1 MTKIQ
6 GFFYKSH
13 SYNYVRFSSF
23 TRKTVIRKKAEG
35 GINLRK
41 GKIMNLMRQYG
52 LPLLVLLLFAGFFFY
67 CSSRVQTDFPV
78 ISPENGVAD
87 LRNVDFD
94 AGVYHL
100 ENHWDYYPGMLY
112 SPEELASPNAPQKS
126 SSLQI
131 DNHFGTW
138 RIVLLAEPE
147 TYLSLCSFSV
157 DYSTR
162 IFVDGNEVRNIGFV
176 SDNPDEAVPMVRYT
190 TLPLYSGSD
199 GQIEIV
205 YQYANHIHNQ
215 GGFIQNTLIST
226 PENID
231 EYQRGLSFW
240 SLLLSSGLM
249 FLAFY
254 FLLGAAFQKSKEFAA
269 LAFCCLVIAF
279 RNQFF
284 FGEHLLGAGYNF
296 LLEYRFV
303 VLDVSL
309 IPASAIFLTVAFFPH
324 VFSKHRKI
332 VILFTAVFTVL
343 SACHFI
349 VRSQSLVLLC
359 HICYYICALFLL
371 WAIYRFVRYYIKER
385 IKGINTLTLAAMVL
399 FIIMLVWEGVNSGS
413 NSTINH
419 FGVTPFAM
427 VVCILILDIVINTR
441 LTEQTS
447 LLRETQQ
454 RNRLLGQVNEMNS
467 DFLRTVAHEFKT
479 PLTVISGYAQL
490 MNRQLEKGSLAE
502 SAPERLKIIRQEA
515 DRLSEIVGQ
524 LMDYTY
530 GKNRKTEMS
539 EVYVSELFKI
549 AGAVLKPV
557 CAKRNNTLMFSG
569 DSQCRVYGN
578 SELLLQVL
586 INLVVNANR
595 RTENGTIT
603 VEARDCGEMAEFVVS
618 DNGEGISPD
627 IVAHIFEKGFTA
639 SNGQGLGLA
648 ICSDTVSMH
657 GGTLSL
663 RSTGPEG
670 SSFCFTIPKEGK
682 K

>member
-1 MTKIQ
+1 M
-6 GFFYKSH
+6 
-13 SYNYVRFSSF
+13 
-23 TRKTVIRKKAEG
+23 
-35 GINLRK
+35 RK

-131 DNHFGTW
+131 DSHLGTW

-371 WAIYRFVRYYIKER
+371 WAIYRFVRYSMY
-385 IKGINTLTLAAMVL
+385 GINDETMTELPLSRDFHFFNPKAGLTYQNHGHTLSASFAIANRDPSRSNYTENLAYDAATKTYLGTMPKAETLYDYELGYQYAHPRFNVGLNLYFMDYDNQLVLTGEYNDVGKYLTTNVKDSYRMGAELTAAVKITDWFRWEGNLVISRNKIQNYKQYIDLYDNQNDWNWIGQDSVVGDVTIAFSPTITAMSLFTFDYAGFIGTIQTNVVGRQFLDNTQDVAAMLRAYTVTNVNL
-399 FIIMLVWEGVNSGS
+399 QYSLPMKKWINDRRGVPE
-413 NSTINH
+413 
-419 FGVTPFAM
+419 VK
-427 VVCILILDIVINTR
+427 
-441 LTEQTS
+441 
-447 LLRETQQ
+447 LLC
-454 RNRLLGQVNEMNS
+454 
-467 DFLRTVAHEFKT
+467 
-479 PLTVISGYAQL
+479 QL
-490 MNRQLEKGSLAE
+490 NN
-502 SAPERLKIIRQEA
+502 IF
-515 DRLSEIVGQ
+515 
-524 LMDYTY
+524 
-530 GKNRKTEMS
+530 N
-539 EVYVSELFKI
+539 
-549 AGAVLKPV
+549 
-557 CAKRNNTLMFSG
+557 AK
-569 DSQCRVYGN
+569 Y
-578 SELLLQVL
+578 
-586 INLVVNANR
+586 
-595 RTENGTIT
+595 
-603 VEARDCGEMAEFVVS
+603 
-618 DNGEGISPD
+618 
-627 IVAHIFEKGFTA
+627 A
-639 SNGQGLGLA
+639 SNGGA
-648 ICSDTVSMH
+648 EASRFAD
-657 GGTLSL
+657 
-663 RSTGPEG
+663 G
-670 SSFCFTIPKEGK
+670 SRCAWYFAQAGINVHAGFVVQW
-682 K
+682 

>member
-1 MTKIQ
+1 MLLPI
-6 GFFYKSH
+6 
-13 SYNYVRFSSF
+13 R
-23 TRKTVIRKKAEG
+23 RKKKKT
-35 GINLRK
+35 R
-41 GKIMNLMRQYG
+41 
-52 LPLLVLLLFAGFFFY
+52 
-67 CSSRVQTDFPV
+67 CTD
-78 ISPENGVAD
+78 D
-87 LRNVDFD
+87 D
-94 AGVYHL
+94 
-100 ENHWDYYPGMLY
+100 
-112 SPEELASPNAPQKS
+112 K
-126 SSLQI
+126 
-131 DNHFGTW
+131 FGTW
-138 RIVLLAEPE
+138 RIVLLAEPD

-162 IFVDGNEVRNIGFV
+162 IFVNGNEVRNIGFV
-176 SDNPDEAVPMVRYT
+176 SDNPDEAVPMIRYM

-199 GQIEIV
+199 GRIEIV
-205 YQYANHIHNQ
+205 YQYANYIHNQ

-231 EYQRGLSFW
+231 EYQRGLSLW
-240 SLLLSSGLM
+240 SLMLSSGLM

-254 FLLGAAFQKSKEFAA
+254 FLLGAAFQKSREFAA
-269 LAFCCLVIAF
+269 LAFCCVVIAF

-284 FGEHLLGAGYNF
+284 LGEHLLGAGYNF

-309 IPASAIFLTVAFFPH
+309 IPVSALILIFAFFPK
-324 VFSKHRKI
+324 VFRGYRMIPI
-332 VILFTAVFTVL
+332 VFTAVFAVL

-349 VRSQSLVLLC
+349 VRTQSLVLLC
-359 HICYYICALFLL
+359 HICYYACVPFLL
-371 WAIYRFVRYYIKER
+371 WSIYCFVRHYRKER
-385 IKGINTLTLAAMVL
+385 IKAIDVITLASIALLIV
-399 FIIMLVWEGVNSGS
+399 MLIYEGMNSGS
-413 NSTINH
+413 NSTVNH
-419 FGVTPFAM
+419 FGVTPFTM

-441 LTEQTS
+441 LTEQTT
-447 LLRETQQ
+447 LLREIQQ
-454 RNRLLGQVNEMNS
+454 RNKLLGQVNEMNS
-467 DFLRTVAHEFKT
+467 DFLRTVVHELKT

-502 SAPERLKIIRQEA
+502 NAPDRLKIIRQEA

-539 EVYVSELFKI
+539 EVNVSELFEI

-557 CAKRNNTLMFSG
+557 CAKRNNTLTFSG
-569 DSQCRVYGN
+569 DSQCRVHGN

-595 RTENGTIT
+595 HTENGTISID
-603 VEARDCGEMAEFVVS
+603 VQDYGEMAEFLVN
-618 DNGEGISPD
+618 DNGEGIAPEIAS
-627 IVAHIFEKGFTA
+627 HIFEKGFTTTD
-639 SNGQGLGLA
+639 GRGLGLA
-648 ICSDTVSMH
+648 ICSDTVSLH

-670 SSFCFTIPKEGK
+670 SCFCFTIPKEEK

>member
-1 MTKIQ
+1 MRKV
-6 GFFYKSH
+6 KS
-13 SYNYVRFSSF
+13 
-23 TRKTVIRKKAEG
+23 I
-35 GINLRK
+35 
-41 GKIMNLMRQYG
+41 NLMRRYG

-67 CSSRVQTDFPV
+67 CRSRVQTEFPV

-87 LRNVDFD
+87 LRDIDFD
-94 AGVYHL
+94 SGVYHL
-100 ENHWDYYPGMLY
+100 ENHWDYYPGILCT
-112 SPEELASPNAPQKS
+112 PEELASPDSPQKKTRCTDDDK
-126 SSLQI
+126 L
-131 DNHFGTW
+131 GTW
-138 RIVLLAEPE
+138 RIVLLAEPD

-162 IFVDGNEVRNIGFV
+162 IFVNGQEVRNIGFV
-176 SDNPDEAVPMVRYT
+176 SDDPDEAVPMIRYM

-199 GQIEIV
+199 GRIEIV
-205 YQYANHIHNQ
+205 YQYANYIHNQ

-231 EYQRGLSFW
+231 EYQRGLSLW
-240 SLLLSSGLM
+240 SLMLSSGLI

-254 FLLGAAFQKSKEFAA
+254 FLLGAAFQKSREFAA
-269 LAFCCLVIAF
+269 LAFCCVVIAF

-284 FGEHLLGAGYNF
+284 LGEHLIGAGYNF

-309 IPASAIFLTVAFFPH
+309 IPVSALILIFAFFPK
-324 VFSKHRKI
+324 VFRGYRMIPI
-332 VILFTAVFTVL
+332 VFTAVFTVL
-343 SACHFI
+343 VACHFI
-349 VRSQSLVLLC
+349 VGTKSLVLLC
-359 HICYYICALFLL
+359 HICYYACVPFLL
-371 WAIYRFVRYYIKER
+371 WSIYRFVRHYRKER
-385 IKGINTLTLAAMVL
+385 IRAIDVITLAAIALLIV
-399 FIIMLVWEGVNSGS
+399 MLIYEGMNSGS
-413 NSTINH
+413 NSSVNH
-419 FGVTPFAM
+419 FGVTPFTM

-441 LTEQTS
+441 LTEQTT
-447 LLRETQQ
+447 LLREIQQ
-454 RNRLLGQVNEMNS
+454 RNKLLGQVNEMNS
-467 DFLRTVAHEFKT
+467 DFLRTVAHELKT

-502 SAPERLKIIRQEA
+502 NAPDRLKIIRQEA
-515 DRLSEIVGQ
+515 DRLSEIVGK

-539 EVYVSELFKI
+539 EVNVSELFEI

-557 CAKRNNTLMFSG
+557 CAKRNNTLTFSG
-569 DSQCRVYGN
+569 NSQCRVHGN

-595 RTENGTIT
+595 HTENGTVSID
-603 VEARDCGEMAEFVVS
+603 VQDCGEMAEFLVN
-618 DNGEGISPD
+618 DNGEGISPE
-627 IVAHIFEKGFTA
+627 IASHIFEKGFTTTD
-639 SNGQGLGLA
+639 GRGLGLA
-648 ICSDTVSMH
+648 ICSDTVSLH

-670 SSFCFTIPKEGK
+670 SSFCFTIPKEVK